1 MKLKEILAKQIISNK
16 LKKKAG
22 LKMTRNRGGY
32 DVGPLPSIEE
42 YTDYSN
48 SYKIDLFWYDTS
60 NNINIVKKHIARI
73 LLEWIRYSQ
82 EEVEYIMNNFV
93 KIEKAKGRNLDGSET
108 DLPGYNVNIEGMKDE
123 IY

>member
-42 YTDYSN
+42 YTDYST
-48 SYKIDLFWYDTS
+48 SYEIKLFWYDRN
-60 NNINIVKKHIARI
+60 NNINIVKKHIERI
-73 LLEWIRYSQ
+73 LLEWKRYPK
-82 EEVEYIMNNFV
+82 EKVDYIMEHFV
-93 KIEKAKGRNLDGSET
+93 DIEKTKGRDFDGSEKE
-108 DLPGYNVNIEGMKDE
+108 LQGYTIKIKGSFVE
-123 IY
+123 